1 MAGCCGYTVE
11 HEGERR
17 GFEFPVKTPS
27 RKVFESNIARNAAS
41 LYVVQ
46 ACRKIVPI
54 FTIPYLARVLG
65 PSGWGDVAFTLS
77 MGDLIALFAEFG
89 FILSATRELA
99 QNRDSDEA
107 CGLIAGGTLGAQ
119 VVLSIVGV
127 LAAWA
132 VSTQVPL
139 LRSHPRLLCA
149 GLVYGVAQGIAPFW
163 LFQGLERM
171 TLAASLEVAGKLSAL
186 AAIFLFVHAPSDEW
200 KVLVFQSF
208 APVVI
213 AVVGIWMA
221 HRLIN
226 FRMPTLPMIWRA
238 IRASWPMFLLRGGMA
253 AYSTVN
259 VLILAMFAPAS
270 VVGYYASAEK
280 LSKAILG
287 LLLPIRDAFYPRL
300 SHLAAHSPKENER
313 LTRISALIE
322 GGAGLI
328 LSVGTFMF
336 AGLIMKTIFGKSFA
350 EAVPLLQIMAAI
362 PLIWSLSD
370 AIGFQSLL
378 PAGKEALLTKVIM
391 AGALVNCSLA
401 FILAP
406 RFQATG
412 MAITVVI
419 AEASVCAI
427 MVFIVA
433 RTTKLFRRGN
443 GDQADGGTLTPVLV
457 DVLTRTHE

>member
-1 MAGCCGYTVE
+1 
-11 HEGERR
+11 
-17 GFEFPVKTPS
+17 VKTTS
-27 RKVFESNIARNAAS
+27 RKLFESNIARNAAS

-46 ACRKIVPI
+46 ACRKLVPI

-77 MGDLIALFAEFG
+77 MGDLIAICAEFG
-89 FILSATRELA
+89 FVLSATRELA

-119 VVLSIVGV
+119 LVLSILGV

-221 HRLIN
+221 HRLIG
-226 FRMPTLPMIWRA
+226 FRVPTLAMIWRA
-238 IRASWPMFLLRGGMA
+238 LRAGWPMFLLRGGMA
-253 AYSTVN
+253 AYSTAN
-259 VLILAMFAPAS
+259 VLILAVFAPAS

-280 LSKAILG
+280 LAKASLG

-322 GGAGLI
+322 GACGLL
-328 LSVGTFMF
+328 LSVGIWMF
-336 AGLIMKTIFGKSFA
+336 AGLIMKAIFGKSFA
-350 EAVPLLQIMAAI
+350 QAVPLLQILAAI
-362 PLIWSLSD
+362 PFLWSLSD

-391 AGALVNCSLA
+391 AGALVNCALA
-401 FILAP
+401 FMLAP

-419 AEASVCAI
+419 AEAAVCAI
-427 MVFIVA
+427 LVAVVA
-433 RTTKLFRRGN
+433 RTTQLFRRRNTGQ
-443 GDQADGGTLTPVLV
+443 DDAVSFTPALV
-457 DVLTRTHE
+457 DVSTRTHQ